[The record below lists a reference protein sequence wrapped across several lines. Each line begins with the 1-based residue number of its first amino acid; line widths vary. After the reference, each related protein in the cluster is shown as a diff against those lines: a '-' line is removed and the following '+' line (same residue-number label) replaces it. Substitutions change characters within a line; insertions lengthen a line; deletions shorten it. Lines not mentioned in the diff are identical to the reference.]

1 MENEIFGYCKIKEGE
16 NNRLI
21 LIGNNDEIEFN
32 FSSNSKVKQKFVISK
47 EDFDR
52 AVKEYI
58 KINL

>member
-16 NNRLI
+16 NDRLI

>member
-1 MENEIFGYCKIKEGE
+1 MENDIFGYCKIKEGE